1 VAESWRNVRF
11 FGLVLGLEH
20 MRGLGRSL
28 QILGLVL
35 LPVGLIYGVEGGPNS
50 MALEI
55 GFGVAGVAVF
65 LLGLALQRRGAGQEP
80 TGSALAAAG
89 LAFLGGSSMCSSI
102 ACRRCTRRDTSW
114 RRPCSRCRCR

>member
-1 VAESWRNVRF
+1 
-11 FGLVLGLEH
+11 

-35 LPVGLIYGVEGGPNS
+35 LPVGLIYGVEGGRSS

-65 LLGLALQRRGAGQEP
+65 LLGLALQRRGEG
-80 TGSALAAAG
+80 
-89 LAFLGGSSMCSSI
+89 
-102 ACRRCTRRDTSW
+102 
-114 RRPCSRCRCR
+114 